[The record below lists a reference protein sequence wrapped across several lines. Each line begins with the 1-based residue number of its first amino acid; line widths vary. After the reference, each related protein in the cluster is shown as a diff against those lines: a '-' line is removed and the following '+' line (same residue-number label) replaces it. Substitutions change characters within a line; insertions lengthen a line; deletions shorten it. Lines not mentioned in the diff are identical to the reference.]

1 MIRYAEA
8 VLQGHPDK
16 FSDQIADRIIEE
28 AYSFDAEA
36 YGQIEVSVWSNHI
49 FLSGATATR
58 KPFATPVRDLVVEV
72 GRAIGYTRENHIDV
86 AQYEIED
93 RVCWMTLDPTQWT
106 RSVND
111 QAICIGWAGYDAH
124 TRFLPPE
131 HFLAH
136 ALRLALTGSLKA
148 GALSGEGPDGK
159 LLIRVCEDDGGWALE
174 HVLCTL
180 QQKPATHII
189 DLTERVARVIGAAYR
204 EVQRVDDRWCRP
216 WRDVTLMVNPNGPLV
231 NGGSDGDNGQTGRKL
246 VMDYYGPRI
255 PIGGG
260 ALSGKDFSHI
270 DRAGSYAARQAAL
283 TAVCS
288 GAKTCKVTLT
298 YAPNCDAP
306 LDVSYEM
313 VGRGERLG
321 ADAFCHS
328 RIRALK
334 GEFHS
339 AGRLGAGGH
348 FYDLSLPWNQAS
360 DACESVPT
368 DRVFQAECAL

>member
-28 AYSFDAEA
+28 AYRFDAEA

-58 KPFATPVRDLVVEV
+58 KPFATPVRDLIVEV
-72 GRAIGYTRENHIDV
+72 GRSIGYTRENHIDV
-86 AQYEIED
+86 EKYEIED
-93 RVCWMTLDPTQWT
+93 RVCWMTLDPKQWT

-111 QAICIGWAGYDAH
+111 QAICIGWAGYDPKTH
-124 TRFLPPE
+124 FLPPE

-136 ALRLALTGSLKA
+136 TFRQALTDALKV
-148 GALSGEGPDGK
+148 GDLVGEGPDGK
-159 LLIRVCEDDGGWALE
+159 LLVRLREDEGGWVLE

-180 QQKPATHII
+180 QQKPVTHIL
-189 DLTERVARVIGAAYR
+189 DLTERVARVIGEAYHTI
-204 EVQRVDDRWCRP
+204 QGSDTRWCRP
-216 WRDVTLMVNPNGPLV
+216 WQDVTLMVNPNGPLV

-246 VMDYYGPRI
+246 VMDYYGPRV

-288 GAKTCKVTLT
+288 GAQTCKVTVI
-298 YAPNCDAP
+298 YGPNCDAP

-313 VGRGERLG
+313 TGRGERL
-321 ADAFCHS
+321 DTEAFCHS
-328 RIRALK
+328 RIRALR
-334 GEFHS
+334 GSFQE

-348 FYDLSLPWNQAS
+348 FYDLGLPWNQLS
-360 DACESVPT
+360 NGIGSVKE
-368 DRVFQAECAL
+368 DRVLHEALAL